1 MGNIYFDED
10 ELLSFEHA
18 EIRNAEIA
26 EIALY
31 YWSNVRINEFVM
43 SDSTYWKMYDATA
56 FKTQCTQSTH
66 LPSIAIIKSQLI
78 FS

>member
-10 ELLSFEHA
+10 ELLSFKHA

-26 EIALY
+26 EIVLY

-43 SDSTYWKMYDATA
+43 SDSD
-56 FKTQCTQSTH
+56 
-66 LPSIAIIKSQLI
+66 LLEIARCDRVQDSM
-78 FS
+78 

>member
-10 ELLSFEHA
+10 ELLSFKHA

-26 EIALY
+26 EIVLY

-56 FKTQCTQSTH
+56 FKTQCKQSTH
-66 LPSIAIIKSQLI
+66 VSSIAIIKSQLI